1 MTPVNNKSFI
11 AHMYSQ
17 LERLANGDI
26 TAKDASAY
34 ASIASQINK
43 AFDYEL
49 KRTAVQIRLYEIG
62 QLSEATLRNIESK
75 GFDNAVQIGDGNKR
89 TIYGN

>member
-17 LERLANGDI
+17 LERVANGDMD
-26 TAKDASAY
+26 AKAGSTY

-49 KRTAVQIRLYEIG
+49 KRAAVQIRLYEIG
-62 QLSEATLRNIESK
+62 QLSEVKLRNIESK

-89 TIYGN
+89 TIYAD